1 MSQPIRIR
9 GYHTD
14 SYGHVNNAR
23 YLEFLEDAR
32 WALFERHHLMPQL
45 QNIQLVVSRMDI
57 RYRRSATEG
66 DELLS
71 ESRFSNV
78 QSRQIQ
84 LSERL
89 YFNNSGKTVVEAEVT
104 LIPVI
109 DNKVSR
115 LTPEFYQLLKT
126 LSESVL

>member
-1 MSQPIRIR
+1 MSQTIRIR

-32 WALFERHHLMPQL
+32 WALFERHNLMPQL